1 MYKLLLPLFISL
13 IFFAGCKKETTTEI
27 KKDETKVEV
36 KKEEVKKE
44 ADIVDTEK
52 KEEAATGFNPL
63 KETALSI
70 EIKDTINA
78 DLPEA
83 TFKISGKKTDDL
95 SSAQKIE
102 VKMEGNGKNI
112 SQLITFDPTE
122 TPDEKTLGF
131 VVEDMNFDGY
141 KDIRIQQ
148 FLPAG
153 PNTPYLCWIWDKEN
167 FTFVQHT
174 ELEELTSPVFDAK
187 TKTVKASVRDNAAT
201 YYENE
206 YKYMKDILTL
216 VKETQTIIDQVA
228 KKQTITIKEL
238 KKDKMQV
245 VKTYTE
251 DFKE

>member
-13 IFFAGCKKETTTEI
+13 ILFAGCKKEIATEV
-27 KKDETKVEV
+27 KKDETKVEEV
-36 KKEEVKKE
+36 KKEEIKKE

-52 KEEAATGFNPL
+52 KEEVKKEEMKT
-63 KETALSI
+63 ETALNI
-70 EIKDTINA
+70 EIKDKINES
-78 DLPEA
+78 LPEA

-95 SSAQKIE
+95 SSAGKIE
-102 VKMEGNGKNI
+102 VKMEGDGKNI
-112 SQLITFDPTE
+112 NQLITFDPTE

-131 VVEDMNFDGY
+131 IVEDMNFDGY

-167 FTFVQHT
+167 FTFVEHT

-216 VKETQTIIDQVA
+216 VKETQTIIDPVT